1 MSEGTILIV
10 DDDQGLR
17 EVLAETLREA
27 GYEVAT
33 AGDAGQ
39 ALETL
44 ASESLDAVVSDI
56 CMPGLSGMDL
66 LRAVRAR
73 DPDLPV
79 VLVTGSP
86 SLETAIEAVALG
98 AFKYLTKPVLGA
110 DLRAALDRAVGLRRM
125 ARLNRMALAFLGGEE
140 RQRKQTGAA
149 LDEAIARLWVAYQ
162 PIVRAADGSPFGYEA
177 LMRSEGELAT
187 PAAILSAAERLQRL
201 PDLGRAMRRAVAE
214 GPVIGSGQILFMN
227 LHPLDLLD
235 QDLFDPSGAL
245 GQAAA
250 TTILEITERSTLD
263 AVPDV
268 RARVGRLREMGFR
281 IAVDDLGAGY
291 AGLSTLISLEPEIVK
306 LDISLV
312 RGMGRE
318 PVKRKLVETI
328 TALCR
333 DLRILVLAEGIETEE
348 DRLAGRDVGC
358 DLLQGFHIGRP
369 LPAAA
374 LSTASTRA
382 RP

>member
-1 MSEGTILIV
+1 MSEGRILVV
-10 DDDQGLR
+10 DDDAGLR
-17 EVLAETLREA
+17 EALEETLRDA
-27 GYEVAT
+27 GYEVT
-33 AGDAGQ
+33 SAGDAAG

-86 SLETAIEAVALG
+86 SLETAIDAVALG
-98 AFKYLTKPVLGA
+98 AFKYLTKPVHGA
-110 DLRAALDRAVGLRRM
+110 ELRAALDRAVGLRRV

-140 RQRKQTGAA
+140 QQRTQAGAA
-149 LDEAIARLWVAYQ
+149 LDEAIRRLWVAYQ
-162 PIVRAADGSPFGYEA
+162 PIVHASDGASFGYEA

-187 PAAILSAAERLQRL
+187 PTAILAAAERLQRL
-201 PDLGRAMRRAVAE
+201 PDVGRAMRRAVAAGE
-214 GPVIGSGQILFMN
+214 PAGSGTTLFVN

-235 QDLFDPSGAL
+235 QELLDPSGGL
-245 GQAAA
+245 GRRAAS
-250 TTILEITERSTLD
+250 TILEITERSALD
-263 AVPDV
+263 AVPDI
-268 RARVGRLREMGFR
+268 RARVARLRELGFR

-291 AGLSTLISLEPEIVK
+291 AGLSTLVSLEPEIVK

-312 RGMGRE
+312 RGIGRE

-328 TALCR
+328 TGLCR

-348 DRLAGRDVGC
+348 DRVAGRELGC

-369 LPAAA
+369 LPVSAPPDG
-374 LSTASTRA
+374 A
-382 RP
+382 RG